1 MGRRP
6 SPDTPTDTV
15 APSLNCP
22 GAAER
27 VKATLRRCAALTR
40 PARSPDGQLWER
52 RWTSDGPLDV
62 GHRAYQR
69 EREGLGNETDLNP
82 ARSAVRGRDPVHVE
96 PGQPSRSRTT
106 RTGSRELVPH
116 GLVRGHNKGSNCHHE
131 LSRLQTSRVDRALRR
146 RMLGTWHD
154 GRRTDV
160 SRIWGGCFA
169 GPPEWHRAKLPLN
182 QQTWCHLFTCTNS
195 KRDGIGFAKHLL
207 IDGVGNAGR
216 VAKREACMGNGE
228 VLSHCVQLP
237 TFDSLSR
244 TAHEDDSPIINWDPA
259 SVS

>member
-116 GLVRGHNKGSNCHHE
+116 GLVRGHNFEDITRARIAITNYHDFKRREWIE
-131 LSRLQTSRVDRALRR
+131 LSA
-146 RMLGTWHD
+146 
-154 GRRTDV
+154 
-160 SRIWGGCFA
+160 GGCSVHGMTGGA
-169 GPPEWHRAKLPLN
+169 LTSPAYGVGVLPARQN
-182 QQTWCHLFTCTNS
+182 GTERSYRSTS
-195 KRDGIGFAKHLL
+195 KRGAI
-207 IDGVGNAGR
+207 
-216 VAKREACMGNGE
+216 C
-228 VLSHCVQLP
+228 SHAPIRSAMAL
-237 TFDSLSR
+237 
-244 TAHEDDSPIINWDPA
+244 DSPNI
-259 SVS
+259 S

>member
-40 PARSPDGQLWER
+40 PARSPDGQRWER

-62 GHRAYQR
+62 GDRAYQR
-69 EREGLGNETDLNP
+69 EREGLGNQTDLNP

-106 RTGSRELVPH
+106 RTTGAASSYLTASFEDITRARIAITNYHDFKRHEWI
-116 GLVRGHNKGSNCHHE
+116 E
-131 LSRLQTSRVDRALRR
+131 LSA
-146 RMLGTWHD
+146 
-154 GRRTDV
+154 
-160 SRIWGGCFA
+160 GGCSVHGMTGGA
-169 GPPEWHRAKLPLN
+169 LTSPAYGVGVLPARQN
-182 QQTWCHLFTCTNS
+182 GTERSYRSTS
-195 KRDGIGFAKHLL
+195 KRGAI
-207 IDGVGNAGR
+207 
-216 VAKREACMGNGE
+216 C
-228 VLSHCVQLP
+228 SHAPIRSAMAL
-237 TFDSLSR
+237 
-244 TAHEDDSPIINWDPA
+244 DSPNI
-259 SVS
+259 S

>member
-62 GHRAYQR
+62 GDRAYQR
-69 EREGLGNETDLNP
+69 ERQGLGNETDLNP

-106 RTGSRELVPH
+106 RTTGAASSYLTASFEDITRARIAITNYHDFKRREWI
-116 GLVRGHNKGSNCHHE
+116 E
-131 LSRLQTSRVDRALRR
+131 LSA
-146 RMLGTWHD
+146 
-154 GRRTDV
+154 
-160 SRIWGGCFA
+160 GGCSVHGMTGGA
-169 GPPEWHRAKLPLN
+169 LTSPAYGVGVLPARQN
-182 QQTWCHLFTCTNS
+182 GTERSYRSTS
-195 KRDGIGFAKHLL
+195 KRSAIYSHAPICNWVSARPSRH
-207 IDGVGNAGR
+207 AR
-216 VAKREACMGNGE
+216 RSAARSVADE
-228 VLSHCVQLP
+228 
-237 TFDSLSR
+237 
-244 TAHEDDSPIINWDPA
+244 
-259 SVS
+259 